1 MSAVWLALL
10 VGVGGAVG
18 ATTRFAVAELIARW
32 WYGRFPLATFLIN
45 VSGAFLLA
53 FLLTAG
59 GASSLWL
66 APYRTVLGTGFLGG
80 YTTFSTLSFETD
92 ALARRGL
99 LRLSVVNGIG
109 SVAAGILAALAGIA
123 LGSLV

>member
-1 MSAVWLALL
+1 MSGVWLALL
-10 VGVGGAVG
+10 VGVGGAFG
-18 ATTRFAVAELIARW
+18 ATTRFAVTELVAKR

-59 GASSLWL
+59 GASTPWL

-80 YTTFSTLSFETD
+80 YTTFSTLSFETE

-99 LRLSVVNGIG
+99 LRMSVVNGIG
-109 SVAAGILAALAGIA
+109 SVGAGILAALAGLA
-123 LGSLV
+123 LGSLI